1 MYKALIFLL
10 CICISGCVSI
20 PDTKTIIQNMY
31 NIPTSGV
38 SKFDGTQHVRMS
50 NMFCADTIILEM
62 YQDTNKASKDLVLV
76 KAGVSSI
83 NNIGGA
89 RSLLFKVD
97 GDIKYFS
104 PISELTEHSN
114 IYFGNG
120 ISKSYSFKTYLIPEV
135 YIRKMA
141 TAKELMSK
149 IHLLNNTYV
158 EGDCSI
164 TDFDTY
170 SQNTQNSTIKI
181 TQEHIEMSNLSV
193 AQTGIKNF
201 MSLIDNRVW

>member
-1 MYKALIFLL
+1 MYQRLVFIF
-10 CICISGCVSI
+10 CIFTSGCISM
-20 PDTKTIIQNMY
+20 PDTKNIIQNMY
-31 NIPTSGV
+31 NIPTFGV

-50 NMFCADTIILEM
+50 NMFCSSTIILEM
-62 YQDTNKASKDLVLV
+62 YQDTNKALNDLVLV

-97 GDIKYFS
+97 GDIKYFT
-104 PISELTEHSN
+104 PTSELTEHSN
-114 IYFGNG
+114 IYLGSGVN
-120 ISKSYSFKTYLIPEV
+120 KSYSFKTYLIPEV

-141 TAKELMSK
+141 NANELMAK
-149 IHLLNNTYV
+149 MYLLNNTYV

-170 SQNTQNSTIKI
+170 SKNNPNSAIKI
-181 TQEHIEMSNLSV
+181 TQEHINMSNLSV

-201 MSLIDNRVW
+201 MTLIDNRVW

>member
-1 MYKALIFLL
+1 MYQMLIFLF

-20 PDTKTIIQNMY
+20 PDTKTMIQKTY

-50 NMFCADTIILEM
+50 NMFCSNTIILEM
-62 YQDTNKASKDLVLV
+62 YQDTNKALKDLVLV

-89 RSLLFKVD
+89 HSLLFKVD
-97 GDIKYFS
+97 GDIESFS
-104 PISELTEHSN
+104 PRSELTEHSN

-158 EGDCSI
+158 EGGCSI

-170 SQNTQNSTIKI
+170 SKNSPNSGIKI
-181 TQEHIEMSNLSV
+181 TQEHIDMSNLSV

-201 MSLIDNRVW
+201 MTLIDNREW